1 MKSNQFSLVSFIS
14 GRYLIM
20 SVVCCAY
27 ISFLTFM
34 KKITVSSFKVSSG
47 LMLMRHHMAVHTQ
60 EVLII

>member
-1 MKSNQFSLVSFIS
+1 MKSSQFSFVSFIS

-34 KKITVSSFKVSSG
+34 KKITVSSFKVTAG
-47 LMLMRHHMAVHTQ
+47 LMSMRHHMAVHKQ